1 MNTQEITTP
10 PASEIQETPIRPYFR
25 TQEDEDG
32 ATLIVALPGVK
43 KDDLK
48 LTLHE
53 SNLKIEAERGD
64 TLPEGWRM
72 HRDTGAS
79 RSYALN
85 VHLTSR
91 FDGTNTSAALEEG
104 ILTLRVP
111 VREEAKP
118 RHIAVG

>member
-1 MNTQEITTP
+1 MNTQEIATP
-10 PASEIQETPIRPYFR
+10 APAESQEAPVRPYFR
-25 TQEDEDG
+25 SQEDEDG
-32 ATLIVALPGVK
+32 ATLLVAIPGVK

-53 SNLKIEAERGD
+53 SNLKIEADRSD
-64 TLPEGWRM
+64 VLPEGWRT
-72 HRDTGAS
+72 HRDTAAS
-79 RSYALN
+79 RRYALN

-91 FDGTNTSAALEEG
+91 FDGTNTTASLEDG

-118 RHIAVG
+118 RHIAVA